1 MVNEEMINIDDINYA
16 IYKIGEWKNDYE
28 INQIGLSSEIPV
40 TKNTLRHVKLSM
52 VEIRAARFEL
62 SGEMVNGF
70 VAIASQLNPKAKA
83 MELNDLIA
91 LEEKEYQNILEEEK
105 LMIETHFVNIER
117 ILKEHE
123 KLEKDKLFALMN
135 NYNTLNIQ
143 YEQLCNDLIEFI
155 KIFREENQE
164 IRLYKTEELIN
175 LLESKINQLD

>member
-1 MVNEEMINIDDINYA
+1 MVSEN
-16 IYKIGEWKNDYE
+16 KI
-28 INQIGLSSEIPV
+28 Q
-40 TKNTLRHVKLSM
+40 
-52 VEIRAARFEL
+52 
-62 SGEMVNGF
+62 
-70 VAIASQLNPKAKA
+70 
-83 MELNDLIA
+83 
-91 LEEKEYQNILEEEK
+91 EYQNILEEEK

-143 YEQLCNDLIEFI
+143 YGQLCNDLIEFI